1 MRGRLSDPAWKSG
14 PSHPEPTASEHAIN
28 PEPAGYDHDGVGV
41 NEAERVDGEPLSAV
55 REAYSCSRDGCD
67 ADPQRNHVYA
77 LTDVS
82 ERVQRIAE
90 YVVRN
95 EEWFDGVVR
104 SLTDEHLV
112 EFLAP
117 RATIVDYDEGPI
129 LGFEVGEDTVS
140 SNGSKRGSSEDSS
153 DRDTIGYV
161 YPHFTD
167 ESGFGGSCYGRVE
180 PEPDIN
186 AHRYDL

>member
-14 PSHPEPTASEHAIN
+14 PSHPEPTASEHAIS

-82 ERVQRIAE
+82 ERVQQAAAYAIDYTEEPTAE
-90 YVVRN
+90 DLIEYLAINAVV
-95 EEWFDGVVR
+95 
-104 SLTDEHLV
+104 
-112 EFLAP
+112 
-117 RATIVDYDEGPI
+117 VDYDEGPI
-129 LGFEVGEDTVS
+129 LGFEFGDDTF
-140 SNGSKRGSSEDSS
+140 
-153 DRDTIGYV
+153 GYV
-161 YPHFTD
+161 PPHFTD